1 MEGTYGY
8 CIMLNVHTCTYIH
21 GLHTYTPIHI
31 YMYICVHIYVW
42 VYIYMCVC
50 VHIYTYMY
58 SWASGRTAA
67 HHPWACL
74 CRRGYACTHT
84 NLHVYTHTPTY
95 MLCSVLQWVV
105 AVATHRAQLAV
116 IRMPRPVRPNARYI
130 YSLAGWQASCS
141 TNYCILHM
149 AKSDSYNIHNYIA
162 LYACCVLHTLFYI
175 QTTCLMECKVV
186 TTCSHGSASFHSVC
200 WTYQVVS
207 K

>member
-1 MEGTYGY
+1 MY
-8 CIMLNVHTCTYIH
+8 IHVHTYMDCIHTHPYIYTCIYVCIYMYGCIYICVCVCIYICTCIAGPAAGQPPTIH
-21 GLHTYTPIHI
+21 GLASAEGGMHVHIQTYTYTRIHP
-31 YMYICVHIYVW
+31 Y
-42 VYIYMCVC
+42 
-50 VHIYTYMY
+50 
-58 SWASGRTAA
+58 
-67 HHPWACL
+67 
-74 CRRGYACTHT
+74 
-84 NLHVYTHTPTY
+84 TPTY

>member
-84 NLHVYTHTPTY
+84 NLHVYTHTTIY
-95 MLCSVLQWVV
+95 AHVH
-105 AVATHRAQLAV
+105 AVQCATVGWCRRNSQSMSLYD
-116 IRMPRPVRPNARYI
+116 INSQSTTGSDQNATASQTQCEVHI
-130 YSLAGWQASCS
+130 QSGWLAGKLF
-141 TNYCILHM
+141 NKLLH
-149 AKSDSYNIHNYIA
+149 I
-162 LYACCVLHTLFYI
+162 
-175 QTTCLMECKVV
+175 
-186 TTCSHGSASFHSVC
+186 
-200 WTYQVVS
+200 TYGQI
-207 K
+207 